1 MLDHTDVFAVML
13 ASDITSPNELEFAM
27 KPSIVLYKSIPD
39 DLHQR
44 LAQHFTVNSFEGL
57 TPDNQPELLSALA
70 HAQGLIGSGGKID
83 SAFLQL
89 APRLRVASTIS
100 VGYDNFD
107 VEALNQRGVALMH
120 TPTVLTETVAD
131 TMMALMLST
140 ARRVV
145 ELAERVKAG
154 EWQESI
160 TDDWYGVD
168 VHHKTIGILGMGRIG
183 MALAQRAHFG
193 FSMPVLYTSR
203 RPHEEAE
210 TRFGARRCDLDTLLA
225 EVDFLC
231 ITLPMTEQTYH
242 MIGREQLAKMKSS
255 AILINAG
262 RGPVVDEQAL
272 IAALQDGTLYGAG
285 LDVFE
290 QEPLPV
296 DSPLLALRNVVAVP
310 HIGSATHETRYN
322 MAACAVDNLIA
333 ALTGTVKENCVNPQV
348 LQQA

>member
-1 MLDHTDVFAVML
+1 
-13 ASDITSPNELEFAM
+13 M
-27 KPSIVLYKSIPD
+27 KPSIVLYKSIPT

-44 LAQHFTVNSFEGL
+44 LAQHFTVNSFDGL
-57 TPDNQPELLSALA
+57 TPDNQPELLAALQQA
-70 HAQGLIGSGGKID
+70 EGLIGSGGKID
-83 SAFLQL
+83 QDFLQL
-89 APRLRVASTIS
+89 APNLRAASTIS

-107 VEALNQRGVALMH
+107 VEALSQRGIALMH

-160 TDDWYGVD
+160 GDDWFGVD

-203 RPHEEAE
+203 RPHEAAE
-210 TRFGARRCDLDTLLA
+210 QRFGARHCSLDTLLA
-225 EVDFLC
+225 EADFLC

-272 IAALQDGTLYGAG
+272 IAALQDSTIHAAG

-296 DSPLLALRNVVAVP
+296 DSPLLTLRNVVAVP

-322 MAACAVDNLIA
+322 MAACAVDNLIN

-348 LQQA
+348 LITH